1 MDYIDTRDLAERREE
16 LRAELDESYKEMIL
30 GLEIEQGADIEEA
43 VKQWTEDNKDEL
55 EEIKEIDYIENEVSE
70 FSHGETLIPECEFE
84 NYVRDMVK
92 DCGYIDKE
100 MPWWI
105 VIDWEETS
113 NNIAQD
119 YSTIEYGGNTYYYR
133 N

>member
-16 LRAELDESYKEMIL
+16 LRAELDESYKEMIFS
-30 GLEIEQGADIEEA
+30 LEIEQGADIEEA
-43 VKQWTEDNKDEL
+43 VNKWTEENKDEL
-55 EEIKEIDYIENEVSE
+55 EEIKEIDHLAYNVSE
-70 FSHGETLIPECEFE
+70 FYNGETLIPECEFE
-84 NYVRDMVK
+84 DYVKELVEDY
-92 DCGYIDKE
+92 GYIDKD

-105 VIDWEETS
+105 KIDWESTAA
-113 NNIAQD
+113 NVAQD

>member
-16 LRAELDESYKEMIL
+16 LRAELDESYKEMIF

-43 VKQWTEDNKDEL
+43 VNKWTEENKEEL

-70 FSHGETLIPECEFE
+70 FDSGETLIPESEFE
-84 NYVRDMVK
+84 DYVKELVE
-92 DCGYIDKE
+92 DCGYIDKD

-105 VIDWEETS
+105 KIDWESTAT
-113 NNIAQD
+113 NVAQD